1 MRFPPPQTYIHMNNS
16 SSRRRAHSY
25 RYLRQNERA
34 ADAARRERRSARRR
48 LRRRREHTHP
58 VWVLRR
64 RWAQARLR
72 VAFEGMVGV
81 CVRLARR
88 ALTAFSFVPVRSPAH
103 RPGIPRQA
111 RTPASRPSDPSR
123 ALWVARSRTSST
135 RPAFCS
141 VRGSSRDY
149 FPAPVPYRDVTLP
162 ETLRFGY
169 YLNDGAVEGSLAC
182 HRAVLETA
190 EVLRKTGHE
199 CFEIEPDSTQA
210 LRLFTGIKSD

>member
-1 MRFPPPQTYIHMNNS
+1 MDQQTFHPLHLSPPHLPCVSHRRKLTYTCITARRGAGHSHTVISAKTNVPQTPLAVNGAALGVS
-16 SSRRRAHSY
+16 S
-25 RYLRQNERA
+25 
-34 ADAARRERRSARRR
+34 D
-48 LRRRREHTHP
+48 
-58 VWVLRR
+58 
-64 RWAQARLR
+64 
-72 VAFEGMVGV
+72 VGGSICTPSGYCGV
-81 CVRLARR
+81 VG
-88 ALTAFSFVPVRSPAH
+88 PK
-103 RPGIPRQA
+103 PGCASLLGAWLA

-141 VRGSSRDY
+141 VRGSSWDY